1 MQYLEQKN
9 LKKLQKSYTIEE
21 ITKSEFMLYKHH
33 QRFGGGG
40 LPTSIERKKDKHN
53 RH

>member
-33 QRFGGGG
+33 QRFGGLGEDYQH
-40 LPTSIERKKDKHN
+40 P
-53 RH
+53 